1 MNILLTSVGRRAY
14 LVKFF
19 QEVVRPDGK
28 LFVCNSDPYSVAFQY
43 ADQAVVSPLI
53 YDEEYIPFLIN
64 YCQTNRIDLLI
75 SLFDI
80 DLLVLSKNK
89 GKFLEI
95 GTKVIVS
102 DEDIIRICNDKWK
115 TYLFLSQNG
124 FHTPQTF
131 LTLEDALAAIN
142 EGTLSFPVIV
152 KPRFGCGSLAVSIAE
167 DEEELRYCFRRNKD
181 RIQKTYL
188 KYESAAEED
197 NILVQEMLC
206 GQEYGADIINDLTGQ
221 YQLSVVRKKI
231 AMRAGETD
239 IAQIVSEPAIEEN
252 LERLGKLTHHIANM
266 DCDLFLLNGQPYIL
280 EMNARF
286 GGGYPFSHIAG
297 CNLPKAIVKWAKGE
311 SVPDEMLKARIGF
324 TGFKELIITEAISNI
339 SHDH

>member
-19 QEVVRPDGK
+19 QDIVHPEGK
-28 LFVCNSDPYSVAFQY
+28 VFVCNSDPNTVAFQY
-43 ADQAVVSPLI
+43 ADQSVVSPLI
-53 YDEEYIPFLIN
+53 YDEKYIPFLIE
-64 YCQTNRIDLLI
+64 YCQTNKIDLLL

-80 DLLVLSKNK
+80 DLLILSKNK
-89 GKFLEI
+89 EKFLEI

-102 DEDIIRICNDKWK
+102 DEDIISICNDKWK
-115 TYLFLSQNG
+115 TYLFLSHND

-131 LTLEDALAAIN
+131 LTLEDTLTAIN
-142 EGTLSFPVIV
+142 EGNLHYPVIV

-188 KYESAAEED
+188 KYESAAESN
-197 NILVQEMLC
+197 NILVQELLC

-221 YQLSVVRKKI
+221 YRQTVVRKKI

-239 IAQIVSEPAIEEN
+239 IAQIVSEPVIEEE

-266 DCDLFLLNGQPYIL
+266 DCDAFLVNGVPYIL

-286 GGGYPFSHIAG
+286 GGGYPFSHLAG
-297 CNLPKAIVKWAKGE
+297 CNLPKAIVEWAKGNP
-311 SVPDEMLKARIGF
+311 VPAEILKAKTGI
-324 TGFKELIITEAISNI
+324 TGFKELIITEGNFGQKQ
-339 SHDH
+339 